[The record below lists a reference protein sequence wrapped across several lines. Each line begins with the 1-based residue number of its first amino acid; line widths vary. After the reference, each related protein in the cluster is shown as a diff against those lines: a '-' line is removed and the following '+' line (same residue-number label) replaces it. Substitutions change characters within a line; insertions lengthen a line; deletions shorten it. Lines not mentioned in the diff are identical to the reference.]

1 MKSNVPF
8 AALLSALLVA
18 GFVSTPTF
26 ADRDGDRDGYS
37 DSDNDHSGYSDND
50 NDRDSRSS
58 NDRRDRSGDRSGNSG
73 YNNKTEIKARMYS
86 SVQAGARGEVE
97 LKTTAT
103 RQKFS
108 AEVKLPIPSLALN
121 IPDATEASFASVTLF
136 LIRGVDTYATCDL
149 DLKAERYSS
158 YSRKA
163 EYKVELATYNGAAPI
178 GRYGNCVDAN
188 GAVVIPAVQVGDT
201 VAVDIDTYGEFLNG
215 TFVLGR

>member
-8 AALLSALLVA
+8 AALLSAMLVA
-18 GFVSTPTF
+18 GFVSTPSF
-26 ADRDGDRDGYS
+26 ADS
-37 DSDNDHSGYSDND
+37 D
-50 NDRDSRSS
+50 
-58 NDRRDRSGDRSGNSG
+58 GDRSGQSDSNKDRRGSSSDRG
-73 YNNKTEIKARMYS
+73 YNTKTEIKARMYS

-103 RQKFS
+103 QQKFS

-121 IPDATEASFASVTLF
+121 VPDATEASFASVTLD
-136 LIRGVDTYATCDL
+136 LIRGADVYATCDL
-149 DLKAERYSS
+149 DLKAERSS
-158 YSRKA
+158 RYSRNA
-163 EYKVELATYNGAAPI
+163 EFKVELASYNGAAPI

-201 VAVDIDTYGEFLNG
+201 VAVAIDTYGEFLNG

>member
-8 AALLSALLVA
+8 AALLSAMLVA

-26 ADRDGDRDGYS
+26 ADRDSDRGGRSNNRGYS
-37 DSDNDHSGYSDND
+37 
-50 NDRDSRSS
+50 
-58 NDRRDRSGDRSGNSG
+58 
-73 YNNKTEIKARMYS
+73 NKTEIKARMYS

-97 LKTTAT
+97 LKTTPT
-103 RQKFS
+103 QQKFS

-121 IPDATEASFASVTLF
+121 IPDATEASFASVTVA

-149 DLKAERYSS
+149 DLKAERSS
-158 YSRKA
+158 RYSRKA
-163 EYKVELATYNGAAPI
+163 EYKVELASYNGAAPI

>member
-1 MKSNVPF
+1 MKSSVSF

-18 GFVSTPTF
+18 GFVSTPAF

-37 DSDNDHSGYSDND
+37 DSDNDHRGYSDSNYGNHGNDRGVRSDNSGYS
-50 NDRDSRSS
+50 
-58 NDRRDRSGDRSGNSG
+58 
-73 YNNKTEIKARMYS
+73 NKTEIKARMFS

-103 RQKFS
+103 QKKFS

-121 IPDATEASFASVTLF
+121 IPDAREASFASVTLA

-149 DLKAERYSS
+149 DLKAERNSS

-163 EYKVELATYNGAAPI
+163 EFKVELASYNGAAPI

-188 GAVVIPAVQVGDT
+188 GAVVIPAVKVGDT
-201 VAVDIDTYGEFLNG
+201 VAVSTDTKVELLNG
-215 TFVLGR
+215 TFVLVR

>member
-8 AALLSALLVA
+8 AALLSAMLVA
-18 GFVSTPTF
+18 GFVSTPSF
-26 ADRDGDRDGYS
+26 ADRDGDRSGKS
-37 DSDNDHSGYSDND
+37 DSN
-50 NDRDSRSS
+50 NDRGGRSS
-58 NDRRDRSGDRSGNSG
+58 NRG

-103 RQKFS
+103 QQKFS

-121 IPDATEASFASVTLF
+121 VPDATEASFASVTLD
-136 LIRGVDTYATCDL
+136 LIRGADVYATCDL
-149 DLKAERYSS
+149 DLKAERSS
-158 YSRKA
+158 RYSRKA
-163 EYKVELATYNGAAPI
+163 EFKVELASYNGAAPI

-201 VAVDIDTYGEFLNG
+201 VAVAIDTYGEFLNG